1 MFIRNLDYLSPPITF
16 YHEGS
21 LSHSSIVSGI
31 LSIFSFLLIIAI
43 AVYFSLDIIQRKNP
57 AAFYYN

>member
-1 MFIRNLDYLSPPITF
+1 MFIRNLDYISPPITL

-31 LSIFSFLLIIAI
+31 LSIMSFILNNSYCSLFFFRFNSKEKSSCILL
-43 AVYFSLDIIQRKNP
+43 
-57 AAFYYN
+57 